1 MSYQGFCPL
10 MVEYLQHMN
19 RFRER
24 VRILEVGVDRGQTS
38 LPLMANL
45 TRRGIKFDWVGVDI
59 RGDGNFSQQIILL
72 EDVDHAH
79 HTVNS
84 TGVAQYI
91 IENSLKFLPSLAK
104 QGIIFDLVLLDGD
117 HNYDTV
123 RVELSH
129 LNAITHPDS
138 LVVCDDYGGRHHGRD
153 SFYSDHDTHRD
164 LEKVSTGLD
173 KSQNKGGVSRAID
186 EFVQQNEGSWN
197 LCTTEYEPC
206 FLTRQLNF
214 SCKFLP
220 NIVDNN
226 SVIYHPANIEA
237 RFVTTAEALSS
248 AS

>member
-10 MVEYLQHMN
+10 MVEYLQHMS

-24 VRILEVGVDRGQTS
+24 VTILEVGVCTGQTS

-45 TRRGIKFDWVGVDI
+45 AARNIKFDWVGIDI
-59 RGDGNFSQQIILL
+59 MGDANFSQQITLL
-72 EDVDHAH
+72 EGVDHARH
-79 HTVNS
+79 SVNS

-91 IENSLKFLPSLAK
+91 IENSLNFLPSLAET
-104 QGIIFDLVLLDGD
+104 GIVFDLVLLDGD

-138 LVVCDDYGGRHHGRD
+138 LVVCDDYGGKHHDKD
-153 SFYSDHDTHRD
+153 SFYSEHDTHRD

-186 EFVQQNEGSWN
+186 EFVQQNEGRWSIS
-197 LCTTEYEPC
+197 LTDYEPC

-214 SCKFLP
+214 ACKFLP

-248 AS
+248 TS